1 MILGSITICK
11 FQVIRKVRQKWLRQ
25 LYPPTFSSQNIL
37 MKKIETAVPD
47 VLLLEP
53 RMFGDIYYIA
63 LTIHFISLCD
73 LGLTAKVI
81 LGY

>member
-1 MILGSITICK
+1 
-11 FQVIRKVRQKWLRQ
+11 
-25 LYPPTFSSQNIL
+25 